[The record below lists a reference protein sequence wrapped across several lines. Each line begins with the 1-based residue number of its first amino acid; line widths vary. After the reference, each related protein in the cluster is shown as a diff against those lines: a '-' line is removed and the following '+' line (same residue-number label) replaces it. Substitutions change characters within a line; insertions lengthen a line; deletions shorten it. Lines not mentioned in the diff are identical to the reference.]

1 MRKAN
6 QMSIEIGRHLLTS
19 TAMTRSMFIKE
30 TKLEFQVPTQEL
42 NRSEEI
48 KVMLKV
54 ADSKQIS
61 ILNF

>member
-1 MRKAN
+1 
-6 QMSIEIGRHLLTS
+6 MSIEIDRPLLTS

-30 TKLEFQVPTQEL
+30 TRLEFQVPTHEL

-48 KVMLKV
+48 KVMQKV